1 MVEEIEDEEECR
13 EAVQEYLV
21 EATVCKK
28 NILKYLKKINNNK
41 KNNIYIYIFFY
52 FLK

>member
-21 EATVCKK
+21 EATVC
-28 NILKYLKKINNNK
+28 I
-41 KNNIYIYIFFY
+41 
-52 FLK
+52 